1 MKTQLWAVLLVILA
15 NLIGSFG
22 PIYLKKASASFKLN
36 LTDLLNNRN
45 LFAGLCFYG
54 VGTILFVGALK
65 GGELSVLYPL
75 VATVYIWVS
84 LLSIKMLG
92 EKMNAYKW
100 LGILIIILGVSFIGF
115 S

>member
-1 MKTQLWAVLLVILA
+1 MKTQLWAILLVLLA

-22 PIYLKKASASFKLN
+22 PIYLKKASAGFKLN
-36 LTDLLNNRN
+36 LTGLLNNYN
-45 LFAGLCFYG
+45 LFAGLFFYG
-54 VGTILFVGALK
+54 IGTVLFVGALK

-75 VATVYIWVS
+75 VSTVYIWVS

-100 LGILIIILGVSFIGF
+100 LGIFIIVLGVSFIGL